1 MVLGLSVSS
10 LNFAKYGKPGESSNK
25 IEWIPYKINKDNESL
40 FMILD
45 NKRNLKMS
53 SNNIT
58 LRNLSEQ
65 LYADKRLNEEQKCV
79 IVFQMYTYVGNDLYD
94 ENINNYPGR
103 CDRKSS
109 EKFIK
114 DNASVIEYD

>member
-1 MVLGLSVSS
+1 
-10 LNFAKYGKPGESSNK
+10 
-25 IEWIPYKINKDNESL
+25 
-40 FMILD
+40 
-45 NKRNLKMS
+45 MS

-58 LRNLSEQ
+58 LRNLSKQ